1 MQAFFRLNNSILD
14 CGLTPNELKVAVC
27 LYSCV
32 FNNRCVVQ
40 IKQATIAQKCGIKK
54 IETVANIICQLQRK
68 GIGLMLANIKLI
80 DNGAK
85 LFVDF
90 PKSQRRESGVV
101 SPDVIPLTKR
111 VRGYIEREI
120 IREYFKRKR
129 GTKIQ

>member
-1 MQAFFRLNNSILD
+1 MDYKLNIPEEINIQ
-14 CGLTPNELKVAVC
+14 GLFGN
-27 LYSCV
+27 YD
-32 FNNRCVVQ
+32 
-40 IKQATIAQKCGIKK
+40 
-54 IETVANIICQLQRK
+54 
-68 GIGLMLANIKLI
+68 ANIKLI
-80 DNGAK
+80 DNGEK

>member
-1 MQAFFRLNNSILD
+1 
-14 CGLTPNELKVAVC
+14 
-27 LYSCV
+27 
-32 FNNRCVVQ
+32 
-40 IKQATIAQKCGIKK
+40 
-54 IETVANIICQLQRK
+54 
-68 GIGLMLANIKLI
+68 MLANIKLI

>member
-1 MQAFFRLNNSILD
+1 MQITDVRI
-14 CGLTPNELKVAVC
+14 TRTK
-27 LYSCV
+27 
-32 FNNRCVVQ
+32 NNRR
-40 IKQATIAQKCGIKK
+40 
-54 IETVANIICQLQRK
+54 QLADVS
-68 GIGLMLANIKLI
+68 IVLDYGLMLANIKLI

>member
-1 MQAFFRLNNSILD
+1 MKITSI
-14 CGLTPNELKVAVC
+14 TITETM
-27 LYSCV
+27 
-32 FNNRCVVQ
+32 NNRR
-40 IKQATIAQKCGIKK
+40 
-54 IETVANIICQLQRK
+54 QLADVS
-68 GIGLMLANIKLI
+68 IVLDYGL
-80 DNGAK
+80 GEK

>member
-1 MQAFFRLNNSILD
+1 MKITSI
-14 CGLTPNELKVAVC
+14 TITETM
-27 LYSCV
+27 
-32 FNNRCVVQ
+32 NNRRQ
-40 IKQATIAQKCGIKK
+40 IADVSI
-54 IETVANIICQLQRK
+54 VLDY
-68 GIGLMLANIKLI
+68 GLMLANIKLI
-80 DNGAK
+80 DNGEK

>member
-1 MQAFFRLNNSILD
+1 MKITSI
-14 CGLTPNELKVAVC
+14 TITETM
-27 LYSCV
+27 
-32 FNNRCVVQ
+32 NNRR
-40 IKQATIAQKCGIKK
+40 
-54 IETVANIICQLQRK
+54 QLADVS
-68 GIGLMLANIKLI
+68 IVLDYGLMLAIIKLI
-80 DNGAK
+80 DNGEK

-111 VRGYIEREI
+111 VRGYSEREI

>member
-1 MQAFFRLNNSILD
+1 MKITSI
-14 CGLTPNELKVAVC
+14 TITETI
-27 LYSCV
+27 
-32 FNNRCVVQ
+32 NNRR
-40 IKQATIAQKCGIKK
+40 
-54 IETVANIICQLQRK
+54 QLADVS
-68 GIGLMLANIKLI
+68 IVLDYGLMLANIKLI
-80 DNGAK
+80 DNGEK